1 MRLLVRDVMKGPV
14 VTIRPEDTVWQA
26 LELMASQDIGAVV
39 VADGLTPLGII
50 TESDVV
56 RALTNK
62 GLSVLDLLTTRA
74 GDLMSRPLNTC
85 SPDDP
90 LAEAVRLMVEKR
102 IRRVP
107 VVEGGRLVG
116 IVTERDCLRALHQL
130 LVREETNLG

>member
-1 MRLLVRDVMKGPV
+1 MLVRDVMKGPV

-26 LELMASQDIGAVV
+26 LELMASKGIGAVV

-62 GLSVLDLLTTRA
+62 GLSVLDLLTMRA
-74 GDLMSRPLNTC
+74 GDLMSKPLNTC

-90 LAEAVRLMVEKR
+90 LAEVVRLMVEKR

-116 IVTERDCLRALHQL
+116 IVTERDCLRALHRI